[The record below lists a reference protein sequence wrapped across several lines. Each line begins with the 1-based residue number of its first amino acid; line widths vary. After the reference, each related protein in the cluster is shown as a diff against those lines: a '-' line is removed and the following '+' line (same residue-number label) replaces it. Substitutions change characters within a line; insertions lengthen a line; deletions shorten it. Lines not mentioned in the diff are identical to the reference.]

1 MDKKNGSAEYVSS
14 GVEELIERIR
24 NEGVRRGKE
33 KAEAIVREAEEK
45 AELIIETAER
55 EAYKTIKDAQK
66 DVDEKKRAGDDALQV
81 AGRDT
86 MLALKTELMQT
97 FRGEVRRLVGR
108 ETRKPE
114 LLRSLIL
121 EIAGNVREDCDE
133 SKDIEISL
141 PSRVIGLEELTKNP
155 DELEQGI
162 ITHFVKM
169 ISDDMLREGVRF
181 GVSED
186 NKGGLR
192 LYLKDKEVVID
203 LSDEAISDILL
214 QHLQPRFRALLE
226 GIVRR

>member
-24 NEGVRRGKE
+24 QEGVDKGQTEADSIVHEAQVKAKKIVQDARDEASRIVKE
-33 KAEAIVREAEEK
+33 AHEHIEEK
-45 AELIIETAER
+45 R
-55 EAYKTIKDAQK
+55 
-66 DVDEKKRAGDDALQV
+66 RAGDDALQV

-121 EIAGNVREDCDE
+121 EVAGTVGEECKD
-133 SKDIEISL
+133 SKNIEVML
-141 PSRVIGLEELTKNP
+141 PKRVIGLEELTKNP
-155 DELEQGI
+155 EELEHGL

-169 ISDDMLREGVRF
+169 ISDDMLREGVTF
-181 GVSED
+181 GVAED
-186 NKGGLR
+186 NRGGLR
-192 LYLKDKEVVID
+192 LYLKDEEVVID
-203 LSDEAISDILL
+203 LSDHAISDILL

>member
-1 MDKKNGSAEYVSS
+1 MQKENGSAEYVSS
-14 GVEELIERIR
+14 GVEDLIARIR
-24 NEGVRRGKE
+24 EDEVEQGKA
-33 KAEAIVREAEEK
+33 KADEIIQAAEEK
-45 AELIIETAER
+45 AEQIVRDAEKEANKLVKKAHQEIE
-55 EAYKTIKDAQK
+55 
-66 DVDEKKRAGDDALQV
+66 EKRRAGNDALQV

-86 MLALKTELMQT
+86 LLALKTELMQT
-97 FRGEVRRLVGR
+97 FRGEIRRLVGT

-121 EIAGNVREDCDE
+121 EIAGSAKQECND
-133 SKDIEISL
+133 SKEIEILL

-155 DELEQGI
+155 EELEKGL

-169 ISDDMLREGVRF
+169 ISDDMLKEGVKF

-203 LSDEAISDILL
+203 LSDHAISDILL